1 MRGLIVAGGLG
12 TRLGLLTQS
21 NNKHLLPIYDK
32 PMIFYPL
39 ETLVSAG
46 IKEIGIVVSGP
57 FAGNFIK
64 VLNNGKEFGLNSISF
79 FYQDKADG
87 GIADAIKAAQPF
99 IEGHKVAV
107 ILGDNTT
114 DADISEDVKE
124 FSIPHITGAKMFLKE
139 VPDPENFGC
148 PCFNPD
154 GSVSEI
160 VEKPVNPGSNYAVT
174 GLYLFDE
181 ILSTLLDQVSP
192 SHRNQLEITDVLNL
206 YLKENKLKH
215 AHLNGYW
222 QDAGTYDNLLKAN
235 IYWAKKKNKLI
246 NNLT

>member
-21 NNKHLLPIYDK
+21 NNKHLLPVYDK
-32 PMIFYPL
+32 PMIFYPV
-39 ETLVSAG
+39 ETLVTAG

-99 IEGHKVAV
+99 IENHKIAV

-114 DADISEDVKE
+114 DANITKE
-124 FSIPHITGAKMFLKE
+124 VQEFTASKDTGAKIFLKE

-148 PCFNPD
+148 PCFDTHGNIC
-154 GSVSEI
+154 EI
-160 VEKPVNPGSNYAVT
+160 IEKPTNPGSNYAVT

-181 ILSTLLDQVSP
+181 MLSILLDKVSP

-206 YLKENKLKH
+206 YLRENKLKYSS
-215 AHLNGYW
+215 LNGFW
-222 QDAGTYDNLLKAN
+222 QDAGTYDNLLKAS
-235 IYWAKKKNKLI
+235 IYWASKKKT
-246 NNLT
+246 NLNE

>member
-1 MRGLIVAGGLG
+1 MKGLIVAGGLG

-46 IKEIGIVVSGP
+46 VKDIGIVVSGP
-57 FAGNFIK
+57 FAGNFIR
-64 VLNNGKEFGLNSISF
+64 VLNNGKDFGLNSLSF

-87 GIADAIKAAQPF
+87 GIADAIKAADSF
-99 IEGHKVAV
+99 IKDSQVAV

-114 DADISEDVKE
+114 DASIYQDVND
-124 FSIPHITGAKMFLKE
+124 FSQGAKIFLKE

-148 PCFNPD
+148 PSFDSN
-154 GSVSEI
+154 GNILEI
-160 VEKPVNPGSNYAVT
+160 IEKPSNPGSQFAVT

-181 ILSTLLDQVSP
+181 QLSSLINEVSP

-206 YLKENKLKH
+206 YLNKNQLKH
-215 AHLNGYW
+215 SMLNGYW

-235 IYWAKKKNKLI
+235 VYWANKKNLHY
-246 NNLT
+246 

>member
-46 IKEIGIVVSGP
+46 IKDIGIVVSGP

-64 VLNNGKEFGLNSISF
+64 VLNNGKDFGLNSISF

-87 GIADAIKAAQPF
+87 GIADAIKAAESF
-99 IEGHKVAV
+99 IENHKTCV

-114 DADISEDVKE
+114 DANIYNDVQSFK
-124 FSIPHITGAKMFLKE
+124 SSADGAKIFLKE

-148 PCFNPD
+148 PEFNTD
-154 GSVSEI
+154 NEI
-160 VEKPVNPGSNYAVT
+160 VHLHEKPKQFYSNLAVT

-181 ILSTLLDQVSP
+181 MLAKFIYDIVP
-192 SHRNQLEITDVLNL
+192 SNRNQLEITDVLNL
-206 YLKENKLKH
+206 YLNKKKLTH
-215 AHLNGYW
+215 SMLNGYW

-235 IYWAKKKNKLI
+235 IYWATKKNPLI
-246 NNLT
+246 NE

>member
-39 ETLVSAG
+39 EILVKAG
-46 IKEIGIVVSGP
+46 ITEIGIVVSGP
-57 FAGNFIK
+57 FAGNFIR
-64 VLNNGKEFGLNSISF
+64 VLNNGKDFNLKNISF

-87 GIADAIKAAQPF
+87 GIADAIKAASSF

-114 DADISEDVKE
+114 DADISQDVQE
-124 FSIPHITGAKMFLKE
+124 FSASAAGGAKIFLKE

-148 PCFNPD
+148 PCFNSD
-154 GSVSEI
+154 GSISEI
-160 VEKPVNPGSNYAVT
+160 IEKPVNPGSQYAVT

-181 ILSTLLDQVSP
+181 LLVNFLDKISP
-192 SHRNQLEITDVLNL
+192 SNRNQLEITDILNL
-206 YLKENKLKH
+206 YLNMNKLQH
-215 AHLNGYW
+215 AMLSGYW

-235 IYWAKKKNKLI
+235 VYWANKNKPI
-246 NNLT
+246 I

>member
-21 NNKHLLPIYDK
+21 NNKHLLPVYDK

-39 ETLVSAG
+39 ETMVKAG
-46 IKEIGIVVSGP
+46 IDEIGIVVSGP
-57 FAGNFIK
+57 FAGNFIR
-64 VLNNGKEFGLNSISF
+64 VLNNGKDFNLKNVSF

-87 GIADAIKAAQPF
+87 GIADAIKAASSF

-114 DADISEDVKE
+114 DADIGMEVRGFMKSGD
-124 FSIPHITGAKMFLKE
+124 GAQIFLKE

-148 PCFNPD
+148 PCFD
-154 GSVSEI
+154 GNDNILEI
-160 VEKPVNPGSNYAVT
+160 VEKPENPGSNYAVT

-181 ILSTLLDQVSP
+181 RLVGLLDKIVP
-192 SHRNQLEITDVLNL
+192 SGRNQLEITDILNL
-206 YLKENKLKH
+206 YLGVGKLRH
-215 AHLNGYW
+215 GMLNGYW
-222 QDAGTYDNLLKAN
+222 QDAGTYDNLLRASN
-235 IYWAKKKNKLI
+235 YWASKKNL
-246 NNLT
+246 

>member
-32 PMIFYPL
+32 PMIFYPI
-39 ETLVSAG
+39 ETLVKAG
-46 IKEIGIVVSGP
+46 VTEIGIIVSGP

-87 GIADAIKAAQPF
+87 GIADAIKAAQSF

-114 DADISEDVKE
+114 DADIQQDVKS
-124 FSIPHITGAKMFLKE
+124 FDQGAKIFLKE

-148 PCFNPD
+148 PSFDSQGNI
-154 GSVSEI
+154 SEI
-160 VEKPVNPGSNYAVT
+160 IEKPSSPGSQYAVT
-174 GLYLFDE
+174 GLYIFDE
-181 ILSTLLDQVSP
+181 LLPSLLDQVSP

-206 YLKENKLKH
+206 YLQMNKLKH
-215 AHLNGYW
+215 SHLNGYW

-235 IYWAKKKNKLI
+235 VYWSKKKNNEPI
-246 NNLT
+246 I

>member
-21 NNKHLLPIYDK
+21 NNKHLLPVYDK

-39 ETLVSAG
+39 ETMVKAG
-46 IKEIGIVVSGP
+46 IDEIGIVVSGP
-57 FAGNFIK
+57 FAGNFIR
-64 VLNNGKEFGLNSISF
+64 VLNNGKDFKLKNLSF

-87 GIADAIKAAQPF
+87 GIADAIKAAGSF

-114 DADISEDVKE
+114 DADISLEVGE
-124 FSIPHITGAKMFLKE
+124 FMKSGDGAQIFLKE

-148 PCFNPD
+148 PCFEGD
-154 GSVSEI
+154 KISEI
-160 VEKPVNPGSNYAVT
+160 VEKPENPGSNYAVT

-181 ILSTLLDQVSP
+181 RLVGLLDKIVP
-192 SHRNQLEITDVLNL
+192 SGRNQLEITDILNL
-206 YLKENKLKH
+206 YLGMGKLRH
-215 AHLNGYW
+215 GMLHGYW
-222 QDAGTYDNLLKAN
+222 QDAGTYDNLLKASN
-235 IYWAKKKNKLI
+235 YWSEKKNS
-246 NNLT
+246 

>member
-21 NNKHLLPIYDK
+21 NNKHLLPVYDK

-46 IKEIGIVVSGP
+46 IKDIAIVVSGP

-64 VLNNGKEFGLNSISF
+64 VLNNGKDFGLNSISF
-79 FYQDKADG
+79 FYQNKADG
-87 GIADAIKAAQPF
+87 GIADAIQAAKPF
-99 IEGHKVAV
+99 IENHKVAV

-114 DADISEDVKE
+114 DANIKQDVEE
-124 FSIPHITGAKMFLKE
+124 FKNSQGAKMFLKE

-148 PCFNPD
+148 PEFN
-154 GSVSEI
+154 EQNQI
-160 VEKPVNPGSNYAVT
+160 VCIHEKPLKPHSSFAVT

-181 ILSTLLDQVSP
+181 MLSKFVEEIAP
-192 SHRNQLEITDVLNL
+192 SERNQLEITDVLNL
-206 YLKENKLKH
+206 YLKHQSLQY
-215 AHLNGYW
+215 APLNGYW
-222 QDAGTYDNLLKAN
+222 QDAGTYDNLLKAS
-235 IYWAKKKNKLI
+235 IYWADKKKN
-246 NNLT
+246 